1 LKIASVEERALA
13 VSSQF
18 LYIFHRKTPYDKES
32 VMPTYEYRCKMCGY
46 QFEVFQRIS
55 EEPVKKCPR
64 CGKPVERMISAGM
77 GIIFKGT
84 GFYSTDYK
92 KSKAND
98 VPVTSSAGKG
108 AKDSTKKH
116 SKT

>member
-1 LKIASVEERALA
+1 
-13 VSSQF
+13 
-18 LYIFHRKTPYDKES
+18 
-32 VMPTYEYRCKMCGY
+32 MPTYEYRCKMCGH
-46 QFEVFQRIS
+46 QFEAFQRIS
-55 EEPVKKCPR
+55 DEPLKKCPK

-77 GIIFKGT
+77 GIIFKGS

-98 VPVTSSAGKG
+98 APPKKPP
-108 AKDSTKKH
+108 AKDTTKEP

>member
-1 LKIASVEERALA
+1 
-13 VSSQF
+13 
-18 LYIFHRKTPYDKES
+18 
-32 VMPTYEYRCKMCGY
+32 MPTYEYRCKMCGH
-46 QFEVFQRIS
+46 QFEAFQRIS
-55 EEPVKKCPR
+55 DEPLKKCPK

-77 GIIFKGT
+77 GIIFKGS

-98 VPVTSSAGKG
+98 AP
-108 AKDSTKKH
+108 AKKPPSKDTTKEP